1 MHFDENLPKSNVD
14 LRADRNFLR
23 SGWICGVFVCSVG
36 NIDGAYR
43 TTLFL
48 GLKALGHCVNCP
60 EIKDAML
67 GLQERRTYHNALG
80 FHIEYKAIN
89 DVKTYK
95 ATFLRN

>member
-1 MHFDENLPKSNVD
+1 MSIFVPIAISYGPVD
-14 LRADRNFLR
+14 
-23 SGWICGVFVCSVG
+23 CGVFVCSVG

-67 GLQERRTYHNALG
+67 G
-80 FHIEYKAIN
+80 YKNGELI
-89 DVKTYK
+89 T
-95 ATFLRN
+95 TH